1 MEYTAGTADW
11 MEVAVAGILFGA
23 HSQQL
28 CDGNHGMEV
37 EEQSVLEALV
47 GLPLPQLHQC
57 KYNMKGKAITSKTPI
72 TPILRIMHTTVK
84 IDQRGVCLYH

>member
-28 CDGNHGMEV
+28 CDGDHEV
-37 EEQSVLEALV
+37 EVEQSVLEALV
-47 GLPLPQLHQC
+47 ELPLPQLYQC
-57 KYNMKGKAITSKTPI
+57 KYNMKGKAITSKTPK
-72 TPILRIMHTTVK
+72 H
-84 IDQRGVCLYH
+84 QF